1 MLHALPAAGFP
12 LGNLEIPDPI
22 PRSTS
27 VANFVTH
34 LVAGAQQCDGFSFPE
49 LHTTV
54 AKVDYAG
61 WNSTLPFR
69 LSKKYSWG
77 CFFFFNEFQYFT
89 TFLFKAPLEWWAMGN
104 GPRSEILMQVST
116 LG

>member
-22 PRSTS
+22 PCSTS
-27 VANFVTH
+27 VATFVTH

-77 CFFFFNEFQYFT
+77 CFFFLMNSNISLHFYSK
-89 TFLFKAPLEWWAMGN
+89 LHWSGGRWAMDQDQK
-104 GPRSEILMQVST
+104 S
-116 LG
+116 